1 MAATIDAP
9 SLRALRA
16 LSLAYFVQATGALS
30 VVGALDLISAE
41 WVLTDTRSAYLIS
54 AFGVSFAL
62 AAPLLQVV
70 FGHWRRRR
78 QLLSGLALF
87 GAAALLQA
95 AAPDYATLLTAR
107 VLMGL
112 GSGFIGPVLGA
123 LGSGLVERE
132 QQGPAIATVLLGL
145 SVASLAGLPLAAWAA
160 HAWGVR
166 PLFAVV
172 GVAGLVTA
180 WLIRRAVPDRVPGEP
195 VGLHSLVAL
204 IVRPRALAAFLVA
217 FFIAAGVYAALS
229 FLAPV
234 VRDVY
239 GAGPGTVSLALAV
252 LGVAGVLGNLFVTR
266 LSRRFSAQ
274 AMLYAGIVLA
284 ILALLAMRWAPPQL
298 RALFTTL
305 ALFAF
310 AADLLWPSQQRR
322 IVELN
327 PQQRGLALALTASF
341 IFAGISFGS
350 ALAGWIYPG
359 AGYGGVIGAST
370 LLLVLAAASLRV
382 SAAPAGFKGAATRVC
397 PR

>member
-1 MAATIDAP
+1 MATTIDRP
-9 SLRALRA
+9 TLSALRV

-30 VVGALDLISAE
+30 VVGALDVISAE
-41 WVLTDTRSAYLIS
+41 WALTDTRSAYLIS
-54 AFGVSFAL
+54 AFGISFAL

-78 QLLSGLALF
+78 QVLIGLALF
-87 GAAALLQA
+87 GAAALAQA
-95 AAPDYATLLTAR
+95 AAPDYATLLSAR

-112 GSGFIGPVLGA
+112 GAGFIGPVLGA

-166 PLFAVV
+166 PLFVVV
-172 GVAGLVTA
+172 GSAGLATA

-195 VGLHSLVAL
+195 VGLRRLGAL
-204 IVRPRALAAFLVA
+204 IVQPRALAAFLVA
-217 FFIAAGVYAALS
+217 FFIAAAVYAALS

-252 LGVAGVLGNLFVTR
+252 LGEAGVLGNLFVTR

-274 AMLYAGIVLA
+274 AMLYAGIALAVLA
-284 ILALLAMRWAPPQL
+284 LIAMRWAPPRL
-298 RALFTTL
+298 GALFATL

-341 IFAGISFGS
+341 IFAGIGFGS
-350 ALAGWIYPG
+350 ALAGWIYPS
-359 AGYGGVIGAST
+359 AGYGGVTAAST
-370 LLLVLAAASLRV
+370 LLLVLAAVCLRG